1 MDKLFSGKLNKHS
14 PAVAVIMAGGSGTRF
29 WPLSRT
35 NRPKQFL
42 PLAGSDRSLIQAT
55 SDRIVPFVS
64 EAGVLV
70 VTASHQA
77 ELVRNQLPAAAVL
90 SEPVAKN
97 TAPCIGYAAI
107 RVLHDVGDV
116 PMLCMP
122 ADHLIKE
129 EAELRKV
136 LQAAAEL
143 AAKEDVI
150 VTVGIK
156 PTHPETG
163 YGYIRRGAKK
173 DGAANAGPV
182 FSVESFV
189 EKPDRP
195 TAEKYLASG
204 EYFWNGGMFVWRPSV
219 ALKEIRRHLPKLSAG
234 LDEIAAIWKSG
245 DGAGGDARIAEIY
258 ASFESISID
267 FGIME
272 RAENVLVISGEKFQW
287 SDVGSWASWADE
299 QAEKLDADGNFTRGD
314 VVMVDSRGCYVLGNG
329 SRKKLI
335 AGVGLKD
342 LIIVET
348 DDAILICSREHSQ
361 DVKQIVDGLKAK
373 NRKELL

>member
-1 MDKLFSGKLNKHS
+1 MDKLFSGKLNKQS

-35 NRPKQFL
+35 NKPKQFL
-42 PLAGSDRSLIQAT
+42 PLAGTDRSLIQAT
-55 SDRIVPFVS
+55 ADRIVPYVS

-77 ELVRNQLPAAAVL
+77 GLVSEQLPAAAVL

-107 RVLHDVGDV
+107 RVLQDVGDV

-129 EAELRKV
+129 EEGLRKV
-136 LQAAAEL
+136 LRSAAEL
-143 AAKEDVI
+143 AAKQDVI

-173 DGAANAGPV
+173 EGSIFEV
-182 FSVESFV
+182 QSFV
-189 EKPDRP
+189 EKPDRT
-195 TAEKYLASG
+195 TAEKYLQSG

-219 ALKEIRRHLPKLSAG
+219 ALKEIRARLPKLADG
-234 LDEIAAIWKSG
+234 LDEIAAIWKSDG
-245 DGAGGDARIAEIY
+245 DSPAGDAKIAKIY
-258 ASFESISID
+258 ASFESISVD

-272 RAENVLVISGEKFQW
+272 HAQNVFVISGETFQW
-287 SDVGSWASWADE
+287 SDVGSWSSWADE
-299 QAEKLDADGNFTRGD
+299 QSGKLNADGNFTQGD

-329 SRKKLI
+329 SQKKLL